1 MTTIIPDWA
10 AEERAHKDR
19 LDDETWA
26 DQYLDD
32 DDDYMTRDEM
42 DLP

>member
-1 MTTIIPDWA
+1 MTATIPEWA
-10 AEERAHKDR
+10 AEERAYKDC

-32 DDDYMTRDEM
+32 DDYMTHEEM

>member
-1 MTTIIPDWA
+1 MPDFPYWA
-10 AEERAHKDR
+10 AEERAYKAR

-26 DQYLDD
+26 DDGQ
-32 DDDYMTRDEM
+32 DDDYPYVTRTEM

>member
-1 MTTIIPDWA
+1 MTATIPDWA
-10 AEERAHKDR
+10 AEERKRKAR

-26 DQYLDD
+26 DQIID
-32 DDDYMTRDEM
+32 DDDYMTREEM

>member
-1 MTTIIPDWA
+1 MRDPEWA
-10 AEERAHKDR
+10 AEERAYKDR

-32 DDDYMTRDEM
+32 DDDDYMTRKEM

>member
-1 MTTIIPDWA
+1 MTATIPEWA
-10 AEERAHKDR
+10 AEERAYKDC

-26 DQYLDD
+26 DQIIDD
-32 DDDYMTRDEM
+32 DEYITREEL

>member
-1 MTTIIPDWA
+1 MTATIPDWA
-10 AEERAHKDR
+10 AEERDHKAR
-19 LDDETWA
+19 MDDETWA

-32 DDDYMTRDEM
+32 DDYMTRKEM

>member
-1 MTTIIPDWA
+1 MPREIPDWA
-10 AEERAHKDR
+10 AEERAYKDR

-32 DDDYMTRDEM
+32 DDYMTREEL